1 MLSDTRCC
9 HIFTTG
15 ALKTKQKNSLQ
26 ILANVRRLPV
36 IFCYHRHRFSF
47 GSSTL
52 LLLLFVA
59 SLYCAPFLAHC
70 FVFVS
75 LLTYFYCC
83 PLFVMFDFTLP
94 APYFTSAFL
103 IRCLSFPCPPLCLS
117 PFCVCVSCV
126 PCVNGAPL
134 ALCVLLN
141 LGISFFFV
149 SSGHYCQNCFGGC
162 EARSN
167 SSEGSLVPLVSKM
180 VPSNIFFHIVFS
192 VSIRL

>member
-1 MLSDTRCC
+1 MLPHLHRWC
-9 HIFTTG
+9 FKN
-15 ALKTKQKNSLQ
+15 KTKQL
-26 ILANVRRLPV
+26 LANVRRLLV

-52 LLLLFVA
+52 LVLLFVA

-117 PFCVCVSCV
+117 PFCVCCVSCV

-141 LGISFFFV
+141 LGISFFVFFIV
-149 SSGHYCQNCFGGC
+149 
-162 EARSN
+162 RS
-167 SSEGSLVPLVSKM
+167 LLSKLFWR
-180 VPSNIFFHIVFS
+180 V
-192 VSIRL
+192 

>member
-26 ILANVRRLPV
+26 ILANVRRLLV

-117 PFCVCVSCV
+117 PFCVCLRLLCSLCKWS
-126 PCVNGAPL
+126 
-134 ALCVLLN
+134 ALGFVCFVESWNLL
-141 LGISFFFV
+141 LFCIV
-149 SSGHYCQNCFGGC
+149 
-162 EARSN
+162 RS
-167 SSEGSLVPLVSKM
+167 LLSKLFWR
-180 VPSNIFFHIVFS
+180 V
-192 VSIRL
+192 

>member
-1 MLSDTRCC
+1 MLPHLHHGC
-9 HIFTTG
+9 FKN
-15 ALKTKQKNSLQ
+15 KTKKLIADFGQCKK
-26 ILANVRRLPV
+26 AT
-36 IFCYHRHRFSF
+36 CYLLLSCHRFSF

-117 PFCVCVSCV
+117 PFCVCLRLLCSLCKWS
-126 PCVNGAPL
+126 
-134 ALCVLLN
+134 ALGFVCFVESWNLL
-141 LGISFFFV
+141 LFCIVRSLLSKLFWRV
-149 SSGHYCQNCFGGC
+149 WSS
-162 EARSN
+162 
-167 SSEGSLVPLVSKM
+167 
-180 VPSNIFFHIVFS
+180 
-192 VSIRL
+192 